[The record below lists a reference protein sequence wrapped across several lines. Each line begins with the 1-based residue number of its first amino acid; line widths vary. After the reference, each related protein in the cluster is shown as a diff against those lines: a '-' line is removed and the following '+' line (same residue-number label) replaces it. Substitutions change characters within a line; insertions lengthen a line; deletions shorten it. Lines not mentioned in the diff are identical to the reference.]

1 MNPKNSLFQLILSQ
15 MNPAMLSPADIRKR
29 HITAEPVDTR
39 TAHGNI
45 NNIIS
50 DNSVDGF
57 IKEYHRSIAANELLE
72 PMLAKG
78 FFKGHLER
86 ETKGSVQNFLEKLI
100 GKEEGF
106 DYSNLAYR
114 KAIEQLVKESGSP
127 YINVME
133 EDEWGDRMRF
143 ESSGKPRAH
152 TGIATGDRFA
162 KELGEW
168 KNIPGGRQASWE
180 LVLDKGK
187 GIRTKPDTMHVPPD
201 LHSLIAELGHAEQF
215 KNLSPEEFWAITSR
229 LKSEKKS
236 EEETGIS
243 RYIGD
248 KTIEG
253 YAHNVLQPLKRKR
266 FETLLDSLDMLSP
279 FELYER

>member
-15 MNPAMLSPADIRKR
+15 MNPAMLSPPYIRKR
-29 HITAEPVDTR
+29 HITAEPDDTR

-106 DYSNLAYR
+106 DYSNLTYR

-127 YINVME
+127 YINVMD
-133 EDEWGDRMRF
+133 EDEWGDRVRF

-152 TGIATGDRFA
+152 ATFSKDDRFSE
-162 KELGEW
+162 ELGEW

-180 LVLDKGK
+180 YVLDNGK
-187 GIRTKPDTMHVPPD
+187 GIRTKPDTMHVTPD
-201 LHSLIAELGHAEQF
+201 LGDLISELGHAEQF
-215 KNLSPEEFWAITSR
+215 KNLSPEEFWEKISR
-229 LKSEKKS
+229 VKSEKKS

-248 KTIEG
+248 ETIEG
-253 YAHNVLQPLKRKR
+253 YAHNVLEPLKRKR
-266 FETLLDSLDMLSP
+266 FETLLDSLFMSDPLK
-279 FELYER
+279 